1 MLTVLRTSWP
11 LLLGMMLLMV
21 GNGMQGTLLGIR
33 GGLEGF
39 SAAQM
44 SVVTSAYFL
53 GFLFGSRL
61 TPGLIRSVGHV
72 RVFAALGS
80 LISAVLILYAAAPDW
95 LVWTAMRVFM
105 GFAFAGVYI
114 TAESWLNDASSNET
128 RGQALSLYMITQMVG
143 IVTAQGMMNLGD
155 PSGFILF
162 IIPSVLV
169 SLSFTPILLTA
180 GQAPAFELSKP
191 LSFADLY
198 RASPLG
204 IIGMFLLGGV
214 FSAQFGMA
222 AVWGSEAGLSV
233 RDISIFI
240 AAIYVG
246 GMVLQYPIGW
256 VSDRMDRRRLI
267 LALAVAGA
275 ATMVLPVVADP
286 GFGLLV
292 VIGFALGGVT
302 NPLYSLILAYVNDYL
317 DPSDMPAAS
326 AGLVFI
332 NGLGAIGGP
341 LITGWMMAEIGP
353 SGFFLF
359 IGALYVLMA
368 GYAGWRMTQ
377 RAAPSPDET
386 SGYAMVMPSA
396 SVVAVEAVLEA
407 SHEEAEPE
415 PALGWADR
423 DAADPETEAET
434 GRDRKP

>member
-1 MLTVLRTSWP
+1 MLIVLRTSWP

-128 RGQALSLYMITQMVG
+128 RGQALSLYMITQMIG

-162 IIPSVLV
+162 VIPSVLV

-180 GQAPAFELSKP
+180 GQAPAFELTKP
-191 LSFADLY
+191 LSFIDLY

-256 VSDRMDRRRLI
+256 VSDRMDRRQLI

-275 ATMVLPVVADP
+275 LTMVLPVVADP
-286 GFGLLV
+286 GFALLV
-292 VIGFALGGVT
+292 AVGFALGGVT

-341 LITGWMMAEIGP
+341 LITGWMMGQIGP
-353 SGFFLF
+353 AGFFLF
-359 IGALYVLMA
+359 IGVLYVVLA
-368 GYAGWRMTQ
+368 IYAGWRMTQ

-396 SVVAVEAVLEA
+396 SVVAVEAVIEA
-407 SHEEAEPE
+407 THEETEDE
-415 PALGWADR
+415 PALGWGDR
-423 DAADPETEAET
+423 DAVDPESDAAA
-434 GRDRKP
+434 DRERNP